1 MSRKYSTQSATVRMA
16 CSVCAAVVE
25 NDPQTIA
32 TILHDGLSTENDL
45 NDSRRRLGIIFGTVP
60 VTVTEYPTP
69 AFVALNCEVCHGTTG
84 DDESAYILVGI
95 DH

>member
-1 MSRKYSTQSATVRMA
+1 MSRKYSTKFATVRMA

-25 NDPQTIA
+25 ADPQTIF
-32 TILHDGLSTENDL
+32 TILNDGLSTQNDL
-45 NDSRRRLGIIFGTVP
+45 DDSRRRLGIIFGTVP
-60 VTVTEYPTP
+60 VTVTEYSTP
-69 AFVALNCEVCHGTTG
+69 AFVALNCDICFGTTE

>member
-25 NDPQTIA
+25 NDPQTIF
-32 TILHDGLSTENDL
+32 TILNDGLSTQNDL
-45 NDSRRRLGIIFGTVP
+45 DDSRRRLGIIFGEMP
-60 VTVTEYPTP
+60 VTVTEYSTP
-69 AFVALNCEVCHGTTG
+69 AFVALNCDICFGTTEHE
-84 DDESAYILVGI
+84 ESAYILVGI